1 MAKMGIVWLSLQS
14 CRDLQTFFSFP
25 HEHDES
31 EFQSTKASGFL
42 RIIAAINQDRR
53 CDDEFWFD
61 ESVDRMLRIFNDL
74 ISDEGL
80 RLSCAKILTLFVFFL
95 PGNCSS

>member
-31 EFQSTKASGFL
+31 EFQSKASGFL

-53 CDDEFWFD
+53 SDDGFGFD
-61 ESVDRMLRIFNDL
+61 ESEDRML
-74 ISDEGL
+74 
-80 RLSCAKILTLFVFFL
+80 
-95 PGNCSS
+95 